1 MRGLGD
7 QLSAILPLPKLHAV
21 LVNPGVALPTAD
33 VFASFRGDEPSN
45 QSVDHVPFERRA
57 LLTWLA
63 ARGNCLTRAAVSR
76 APAISEVLDVLNA
89 LPGCRLARMTG
100 SGATCFG
107 LFDDLAAADG
117 AAKELTKLQ
126 RNWWICPVTLG

>member
-1 MRGLGD
+1 LY
-7 QLSAILPLPKLHAV
+7 AV

-45 QSVDHVPFERRA
+45 VPVDHVPLERGA
-57 LLTWLA
+57 LLAWLG

-76 APAISEVLDVLNA
+76 VPAIAEVLDA
-89 LPGCRLARMTG
+89 IGRLPGCRLARMTG

-107 LFDDLAAADG
+107 LFDESAMAKDAAMRLSDP
-117 AAKELTKLQ
+117 Q